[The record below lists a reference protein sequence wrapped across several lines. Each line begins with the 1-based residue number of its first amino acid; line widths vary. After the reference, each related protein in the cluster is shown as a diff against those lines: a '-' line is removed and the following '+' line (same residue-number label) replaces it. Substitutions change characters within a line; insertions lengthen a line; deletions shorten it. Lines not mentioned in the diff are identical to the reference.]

1 MTPGPGRRLSSQ
13 DQPGTAPQLR
23 AVCLVG
29 FMGAGKTSVGQVL
42 AQQLGWPFIDLDQSI
57 EQRHQ
62 CSIAEMFRKAG
73 EAEFR
78 RAEHAELRAV
88 LQQLS
93 PSRPAVV
100 ALGGGAFVQDD
111 NVALLRDSQA
121 ACIFLDAPVE
131 ELWRRSCDDG
141 NQRPLASAEN
151 QFRQLYE
158 LRGPRYMEADVC
170 VPTAGRNIQEIV
182 AEIVSRLGLRS
193 GVKET

>member
-131 ELWRRSCDDG
+131 ETMATSAHWPVPRTSSANCMSYAGRVIWRLTCASRLPAATYKRSWRRLCPGSG
-141 NQRPLASAEN
+141 SA
-151 QFRQLYE
+151 
-158 LRGPRYMEADVC
+158 PA
-170 VPTAGRNIQEIV
+170 
-182 AEIVSRLGLRS
+182 
-193 GVKET
+193 